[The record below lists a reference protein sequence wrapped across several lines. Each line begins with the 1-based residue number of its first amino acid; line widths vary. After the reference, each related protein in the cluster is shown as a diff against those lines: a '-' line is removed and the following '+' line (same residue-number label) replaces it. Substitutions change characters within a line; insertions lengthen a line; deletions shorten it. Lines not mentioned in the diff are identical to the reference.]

1 MSKIKERA
9 SKIKNANGNDKITQ
23 KDLLFYIIGRLD
35 DIENELSESKSDV
48 AKLKTQ
54 VKVFWILLP
63 IAISLTVMMVSS
75 L

>member
-35 DIENELSESKSDV
+35 DIENELSESK
-48 AKLKTQ
+48 
-54 VKVFWILLP
+54 
-63 IAISLTVMMVSS
+63 
-75 L
+75 